1 MTNFQRYCVPCV
13 QCGRTTSKT
22 YASAHDGKCKA
33 CVTGVEPEPK
43 YKCPQCGGPSTK
55 YKHDHHY
62 VCEAC
67 YRENDPEGYRREVMG
82 LNDPPEPDYDDR
94 GW

>member
-1 MTNFQRYCVPCV
+1 
-13 QCGRTTSKT
+13 
-22 YASAHDGKCKA
+22 
-33 CVTGVEPEPK
+33 
-43 YKCPQCGGPSTK
+43 
-55 YKHDHHY
+55 

-67 YRENDPEGYRREVMG
+67 YRQNDPEGYRREVMG